1 MPRRARS
8 ELRFETRF
16 ALGTL
21 ATWRLSR
28 MLAREDGPGDAIV
41 ALRAKIDGTV
51 LAGLMDCFYCL
62 TVWVAPPVALAV
74 ARRPRDVVLVSV
86 ALSGAACLLEQAT
99 TRAEPAVTFV
109 PDDPP
114 TTSV

>member
-1 MPRRARS
+1 MKSQRS
-8 ELRFETRF
+8 GPGFETRF
-16 ALGTL
+16 LLGTL

-28 MLAREDGPGDAIV
+28 LLAREDGPGDVILK
-41 ALRAKIDGTV
+41 LRTRVDRTV

-74 ARRPRDVVLVSV
+74 ARRPRDAVLVAL

-99 TRAEPAVTFV
+99 SSVEPELMFV
-109 PDDPP
+109 PDPP
-114 TTSV
+114 DLPA